1 MKKTLAFVM
10 ICMLVFAACSVA
22 SASWVSYS
30 GKSLPKISSAITPN
44 VTLGTTNSKSSSTQS
59 GRHKLETCKDSSGN
73 TVTNTQCVRM
83 WRADG
88 TSVTGEL
95 WHKAGKTYSMG
106 VGSTTM
112 IKGKT
117 YTVKARGNTD
127 NAGQVT
133 VSGKIDADGGD
144 PIYTRFGSVRLKTA
158 PNPRSTA

>member
-59 GRHKLETCKDSSGN
+59 GRHKRETCKDSSGH
-73 TVTNTQCVRM
+73 TITNTQCVRM

-144 PIYTRFGSVRLKTA
+144 PI
-158 PNPRSTA
+158 

>member
-1 MKKTLAFVM
+1 
-10 ICMLVFAACSVA
+10 
-22 SASWVSYS
+22 
-30 GKSLPKISSAITPN
+30 
-44 VTLGTTNSKSSSTQS
+44 
-59 GRHKLETCKDSSGN
+59 
-73 TVTNTQCVRM
+73 M

-144 PIYTRFGSVRLKTA
+144 PI
-158 PNPRSTA
+158 